1 MQHSVKHVSSR
12 KKMLRNQVEL
22 LKTND
27 ENLFGKEFSD
37 YLTESV
43 KSKKSSKEDFLKFLA
58 LRFNSNSIIAED
70 KSKSLRII
78 EAMKQNKIG
87 VGARK
92 TRNFKKVASD
102 IRVKV
107 SPNHLFLDISP
118 VTANVELVNFHQL
131 IKRLFLSEML
141 KKQQTF
147 LQLEGQDTFSTKI
160 FKFYKNEQE
169 TDCSRGFGIKG
180 GVEEIIN
187 KENTTCSRVVFE

>member
-1 MQHSVKHVSSR
+1 
-12 KKMLRNQVEL
+12 MLRNQVEL
-22 LKTND
+22 LQTND

-70 KSKSLRII
+70 KNISLRII
-78 EAMKQNKIG
+78 ESMKQNKTG
-87 VGARK
+87 AGARK
-92 TRNFKKVASD
+92 TGNFKTVASD

-107 SPNHLFLDISP
+107 SPTQLFLDISP
-118 VTANVELVNFHQL
+118 VTANVELLNFHQL
-131 IKRLFLSEML
+131 IKHLFLSEML

-180 GVEEIIN
+180 VVEEIIN
-187 KENTTCSRVVFE
+187 KESTTCSRVVFE

>member
-1 MQHSVKHVSSR
+1 
-12 KKMLRNQVEL
+12 MLRNQVEL

-43 KSKKSSKEDFLKFLA
+43 KSKKSSKEDFLEFLA

-102 IRVKV
+102 IRVTV

-141 KKQQTF
+141 
-147 LQLEGQDTFSTKI
+147 
-160 FKFYKNEQE
+160 
-169 TDCSRGFGIKG
+169 
-180 GVEEIIN
+180 
-187 KENTTCSRVVFE
+187 

>member
-1 MQHSVKHVSSR
+1 MQHSVKHVSSK

-92 TRNFKKVASD
+92 TRNFKKGASD

-180 GVEEIIN
+180 VVEEIIN
-187 KENTTCSRVVFE
+187 KESTTCSRVVFE